1 MAAAAILI
9 NHSKGRISVAVARI
23 DTLFSSETKI
33 GVQEPEIPWNFF
45 CDKIQDGGRPQFS
58 EHISRHNSAEVWDIF
73 TKFGTE
79 VDTGRPLLT
88 LMSNL
93 R

>member
-23 DTLFSSETKI
+23 DTIFSSETKI
-33 GVQEPEIPWNFF
+33 GVPEPEIPWNFF

-58 EHISRHNSAEVWDIF
+58 
-73 TKFGTE
+73 
-79 VDTGRPLLT
+79 
-88 LMSNL
+88 
-93 R
+93 